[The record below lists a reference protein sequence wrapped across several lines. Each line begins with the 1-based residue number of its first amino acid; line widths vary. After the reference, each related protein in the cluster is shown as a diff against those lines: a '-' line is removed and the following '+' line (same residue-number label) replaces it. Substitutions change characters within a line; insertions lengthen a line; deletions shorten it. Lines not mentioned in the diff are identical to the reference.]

1 MRFTNKINE
10 KMATNP
16 KLFEIANTLTKLTV
30 LEAKEL
36 INILENDYG
45 IKPATQ
51 NVIGLNTL
59 ALTEKVSEPE
69 QTEFDAILKE
79 IGTQKLKLIV
89 KIKEL
94 KNLTLIEAKTLVESA
109 PCKVLE
115 KVSKENATQFKTELE
130 ILGATIE
137 IK

>member
-45 IKPATQ
+45 IKPAQ
-51 NVIGLNTL
+51 NVVGLNTL
-59 ALTEKVSEPE
+59 ALSEKVSEPE
-69 QTEFDAILKE
+69 QTEFDVILKE

-94 KNLTLIEAKTLVESA
+94 KNLSLIEAKTLVEST

-137 IK
+137 IR

>member
-1 MRFTNKINE
+1 
-10 KMATNP
+10 MATNP

-45 IKPATQ
+45 IKPAQ
-51 NVIGLNTL
+51 NVVGLNTL
-59 ALTEKVSEPE
+59 ALSEKVSEPE
-69 QTEFDAILKE
+69 QTEFDVILKE

-94 KNLTLIEAKTLVESA
+94 KNLSLIEAKTLVEST

-137 IK
+137 IR